1 MYPRSMA
8 DSDCIVVM
16 GSNMAENHPV
26 AFRWPMMAKVE
37 HGAKLIHVDPRFTR
51 TSAVS
56 DIYAPVRAG
65 SDIAFLGGIINHVIN
80 SERWNSDPFFRS
92 WVAHYT
98 NAATIIHDE
107 YKDAEDNNGV
117 FSVLMDYH
125 GGVPEWPYNGFANQ
139 YDDRTW
145 QYGGTRP
152 GEAPQAPEPAGPPY
166 DDLVRSLLKPPPPR
180 DETLQHPRCVFQ
192 IVKQHFARYTPEMVE
207 KVTGCPKDI
216 FVKVAETILA
226 NSGPDKTTSFA
237 YAVAWT
243 QHTNGVQTI
252 GTCALLQ
259 LLLGNMGR
267 SGAGVMALRGHAS
280 IQGSTDIPTLYH
292 SIQGYMPHPSVLAKH
307 DTLED
312 WLRGSTL
319 PRSFWANTPK
329 FMVSYLKSMYGEA
342 ATPEN
347 DFGYGWHPRIL
358 GDHSHLAMFAAMADG
373 RVKGMLCIGQNPAT
387 SLHASLERKGLG
399 RLEWLVVKDNWL
411 TETATFWKNAPE
423 IKSGKVKPQD
433 IKTEVFFLPSSQIA
447 EYEGTFTN
455 TQRMLQFHWKAA
467 DPPADCRSD
476 LWFTHQLAK
485 RLKKLYESSTAP

>member
-107 YKDAEDNNGV
+107 YKDAEDNDGV
-117 FSVLMDYH
+117 FSGLMDYH

-192 IVKQHFARYTPEMVE
+192 IVKKHFSRYTPEMVE
-207 KVTGCPKDI
+207 RTTGCPRET
-216 FVKVAETILA
+216 FLTVADTILA
-226 NSGPDKTTSFA
+226 NSGADRTTSFA

-243 QHTNGVQTI
+243 QHTNGPQI
-252 GTCALLQ
+252 MGCCALLQ

-267 SGAGVMALRGHAS
+267 PGAGVMALRGHAS
-280 IQGSTDIPTLYH
+280 IQGSTDVPTLYH
-292 SIQGYMPHPSVLAKH
+292 SIHGYLSAPTALKKH
-307 DTLED
+307 DTLVDYLAAETVPTGY
-312 WLRGSTL
+312 WG
-319 PRSFWANTPK
+319 NTPK
-329 FMVSYLKSMYGEA
+329 FMVSYLKSMYGAA

-347 DFGYGWHPRIL
+347 DFGFAWHPRIL
-358 GDHSHLAMFAAMADG
+358 GDHSHLPMFVAMNAG
-373 RVKGMLCIGQNPAT
+373 KVKGMLCIGQNPAT
-387 SLHASLERKGLG
+387 SLNAKLERAAMRK
-399 RLEWLVVKDNWL
+399 LEWLVVKDNWL
-411 TETATFWKNAPE
+411 QETANFWKTAPE
-423 IKSGKVKPQD
+423 VKSGEVKAED
-433 IKTEVFFLPSSQIA
+433 IKTEVFFFPAAQVA
-447 EYEGTFTN
+447 ETEGTFTN
-455 TQRMLQFHWKAA
+455 TQRLLQSHSKA
-467 DPPADCRSD
+467 
-476 LWFTHQLAK
+476 
-485 RLKKLYESSTAP
+485 